1 MPDRH
6 GTQYLQVHYYIAD
19 DSSLIS
25 CTQYLQ
31 VLNLSE
37 DFSND
42 ATKQGVDFVNELACA
57 VKSLLRTIM

>member
-1 MPDRH
+1 
-6 GTQYLQVHYYIAD
+6 LQVHYYIAD

-42 ATKQGVDFVNELACA
+42 ATKQGVDFVNDLACA